1 MAISPVSSSITAS
14 TPSVR
19 SQPQA
24 DQVKQQERPQQAEK
38 PEPVKQAAKPVTK
51 EAVKEAAET
60 PKPRPVVNTQGQTT
74 GRVISTSA

>member
-1 MAISPVSSSITAS
+1 MAINPVGSSTTAS
-14 TPSVR
+14 TSSVR

-24 DQVKQQERPQQAEK
+24 DQVKQQARPQQEDRPAL
-38 PEPVKQAAKPVTK
+38 VKQNAKPAAQEQV
-51 EAVKEAAET
+51 EA